1 MSTALA
7 IGAVTAVLRGVLTNR
22 LASVSGNLG
31 GSTPDVSVLP
41 PDTVLASNEVNVPD
55 TLNLFLYRVMPNVG
69 WRNIGYPA
77 RDSQGERVSCPP
89 LALDLHYL
97 LSAYS
102 QVPFRAEVMLGYGM
116 QVLHEAGVLP
126 RELISARLSDLVNF
140 PENILAAST
149 LAEQIEMIKI
159 TPEGLSTEE
168 ISKLW
173 SAFQTNYRPT
183 VAYHVS
189 VVLIESD
196 RTTRSAL
203 PVRESQ
209 VFVMPLKRPVI
220 NAVQPQLINPS
231 GTLTIQGYNLQADE
245 LRVRINGDTQ
255 IAPTADNI
263 NDTEI
268 SVELPNTLQT
278 GVKTVQ
284 VVHYINYE
292 PNDEDPADLREGFES
307 NTVSFILRPEIFSIN
322 PDPVAQNQSLTLT
335 VVTPVSERQ
344 QVQLLLGDQSISNF
358 QLVGALPTTT
368 LTFDIPADFTPGEYL
383 VRLRIDGAESELQP
397 ETGSY
402 SAPTVTVSP

>member
-7 IGAVTAVLRGVLTNR
+7 IGAVTAVLRSVLTNR
-22 LASVSGNLG
+22 LVSVSENLG

-41 PDTVLASNEVNVPD
+41 PDTVMASEANAPD

-102 QVPFRAEVMLGYGM
+102 QVPFRAEVMLGYSM

-196 RTTRSAL
+196 RPARSAL

-209 VFVMPLKRPVI
+209 VFVMPLRRPVI
-220 NAVQPQLINPS
+220 NAVQPQLINPN
-231 GTLTIQGYNLQADE
+231 GTLIIQGYNLRADE
-245 LRVRINGDTQ
+245 LRVRINGDIQ
-255 IAPTADNI
+255 IAPTADNVS
-263 NDTEI
+263 DTQI

-278 GVKTVQ
+278 GLKTVQ
-284 VVHYINYE
+284 VVHYVNYE
-292 PNDEDPADLREGFES
+292 PNDENPADLREGFES
-307 NTVSFILRPEIFSIN
+307 NTVSFILRPEIIGIS

-335 VVTPVSERQ
+335 VVTPVNDRQ
-344 QVQLLLGDQSISNF
+344 QVQLFLGDQSISNF

-397 ETGSY
+397 ETGPY
-402 SAPTVTVSP
+402 SAPTVTVSL

>member
-41 PDTVLASNEVNVPD
+41 PDIVLASNEVNVPD

-196 RTTRSAL
+196 RTARSAL

-209 VFVMPLKRPVI
+209 VFVMPLNRPVI
-220 NAVQPQLINPS
+220 NAVQPQLVNPS

-263 NDTEI
+263 SDTEI

-292 PNDEDPADLREGFES
+292 PNDENPADLREGFES
-307 NTVSFILRPEIFSIN
+307 NTVSFILRPEIISIS

-344 QVQLLLGDQSISNF
+344 QVQLFLGDQAISNF

-397 ETGSY
+397 ATGPY
-402 SAPTVTVSP
+402 SAPTVTVIP

>member
-31 GSTPDVSVLP
+31 GSTPNVSVLP
-41 PDTVLASNEVNVPD
+41 PDTVLALNEVNVPD

-69 WRNIGYPA
+69 WRNMGYPA

-89 LALDLHYL
+89 LALDLYYL

-102 QVPFRAEVMLGYGM
+102 QIPFRAEVMLGYGM

-126 RELISARLSDLVNF
+126 RDLISARLAELVNP
-140 PENILAAST
+140 PENVLATST
-149 LAEQIEMIKI
+149 LAEQIEIIKI

-196 RTTRSAL
+196 RPTRSAL

-209 VFVMPLKRPVI
+209 IFVMPLQRPVI
-220 NAVQPQLINPS
+220 NAVQPQLVNPS
-231 GTLTIQGYNLQADE
+231 GTLAIRGYNLRADE

-255 IAPTADNI
+255 IAPIADNVS
-263 NDTEI
+263 DTEI

-278 GVKTVQ
+278 GVKTAQ

-292 PNDEDPADLREGFES
+292 PDDENPADFREGFES
-307 NTVSFILRPEIFSIN
+307 NTVSFILRPEIISIS
-322 PDPVAQNQSLTLT
+322 PDPVAQSQSLTLT

-344 QVQLLLGDQSISNF
+344 QVQLFLGDQSISAF
-358 QLVGALPTTT
+358 QLVGDIPTTT
-368 LTFDIPADFTPGEYL
+368 LMFDIPADFTPGDYL

-397 ETGSY
+397 ETGPY
-402 SAPTVTVSP
+402 SAPTVTVIP